1 MSTSLLYHCF
11 GITGRGIHHVRSRF
25 EEGKTVFQIA
35 QDPSTLTCSACG
47 SRNVRKKGALLRR
60 FMTLPIGMRA
70 TIIEFPV
77 QRVFCP
83 DCGVTRQVKIG
94 FAETDRR
101 FTKRFERYVLELSK
115 HMTMMDAARHLG
127 IDWHTV
133 KEIQKRYLRRHFSRP
148 SLKGL
153 KRIAVDE
160 ISIGHG
166 HRYLTVVLDMVS
178 GAVVFVGEGK
188 GADALTPFWKR
199 LKASRA
205 KITAVAMDMSK
216 AYISAVTANLPKA
229 AIVFD
234 HFHVIKLFND
244 KLTEL
249 RRDLYR
255 EATDELHKDILKGTR
270 WLLLKNPENLDDDRN
285 ERSRLE
291 EALRLNKPL
300 ATAYYMKEDL
310 RLLWSLPN
318 KASAEIHLNDWIAR
332 AESSDIRILQG
343 FADTLREHRQGILA
357 YYDHRIST
365 GPLEGTNNKIKTL
378 QRQAYGFRDQDFFIL
393 KIYALH
399 TTRFQL
405 VG

>member
-25 EEGKTVFQIA
+25 DEGRTIFRIA
-35 QDPSTLTCSACG
+35 QDSTTLACSACG
-47 SRNVRKKGALLRR
+47 SRKVRKKGTVFRR
-60 FMTLPIGMRA
+60 FMTLPIGLRP
-70 TIIEFPV
+70 TIIEFPI
-77 QRVFCP
+77 QRVSCLI
-83 DCGVTRQVKIG
+83 CGVTRQVKIG
-94 FAETDRR
+94 FAESDRR
-101 FTKRFERYVLELSK
+101 YTKRFERYVLDLSK
-115 HMTMMDAARHLG
+115 HMTIKDVARHLG

-133 KEIQKRYLRRHFSRP
+133 KEIQKTYLCRHFSQP

-166 HRYLTVVLDMVS
+166 HHYLTVVLDLDT

-188 GADALTPFWKR
+188 GADALEPFWKR

-205 KITAVAMDMSK
+205 RIEAVAMDMSQ
-216 AYISAVTANLPKA
+216 AYISAVTANLPDST
-229 AIVFD
+229 IVFD
-234 HFHVIKLFND
+234 HFHVIKLFNE

-255 EATDELHKDILKGTR
+255 EATDLLHKDVLKGTR
-270 WLLLKNPENLDDDRN
+270 WLLLKNPENLRDDHN
-285 ERSRLE
+285 ERARLD
-291 EALRLNKPL
+291 EALSLNKPL

-310 RLLWSLPN
+310 RLLWSLPD
-318 KASAEIHLNDWIAR
+318 KASAEVHLDDWLAR
-332 AESSDIRILQG
+332 AESSGIRMLMD
-343 FADTLREHRQGILA
+343 FAKTLRAHRRGILA

-378 QRQAYGFRDQDFFIL
+378 QRQAYGFRDRDFFIL
-393 KIYALH
+393 RIYALH
-399 TTRFQL
+399 TTRYEL

>member
-25 EEGKTVFQIA
+25 DEGKTVFQII
-35 QDPSTLTCSACG
+35 QDPTTLTCSACG

-60 FMTLPIGMRA
+60 FMTLPIGPRT

-83 DCGVTRQVKIG
+83 ACGVTRQVKIG

-101 FTKRFERYVLELSK
+101 YTKRFERYVLELSK
-115 HMTMMDAARHLG
+115 HMTMMDTARHLG
-127 IDWHTV
+127 ISWHTV
-133 KEIQKRYLRRHFSRP
+133 KEIQKRYLRRYFSRP
-148 SLKGL
+148 TLKGL

-160 ISIGHG
+160 ISIGRG
-166 HRYLTVVLDMVS
+166 HRYLTVVLDLIS

-188 GADALTPFWKR
+188 GADALEPFWRR

-205 KITAVAMDMSK
+205 KIAAVAMDMSK

-234 HFHVIKLFND
+234 HFHVIKLFNE

-255 EATDELHKDILKGTR
+255 EAKDEQHKDILKGTR
-270 WLLLKNPENLDDDRN
+270 WLLLKNPENLDEDRN
-285 ERSRLE
+285 ERARLE
-291 EALRLNKPL
+291 EALSLNKPL
-300 ATAYYMKEDL
+300 AAAYYMKEDL

-318 KASAEIHLNDWIAR
+318 KESAEIHLEDWIAR
-332 AESSDIRILQG
+332 AESSDIRILKG

-399 TTRFQL
+399 TTRFEL